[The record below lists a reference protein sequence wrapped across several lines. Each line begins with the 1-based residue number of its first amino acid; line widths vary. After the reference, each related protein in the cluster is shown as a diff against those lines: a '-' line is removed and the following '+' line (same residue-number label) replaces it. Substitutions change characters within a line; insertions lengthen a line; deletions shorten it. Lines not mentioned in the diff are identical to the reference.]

1 MHADICACAHPHTRA
16 CTIFRQRKQDIT
28 KFVCLLTSVF
38 VFLRVHCYPYFSVPL
53 QNFQNTFAFQNAG
66 AGWGSNILQCHC
78 SHLSNYSF
86 FIACLMCWPY
96 HPFFY
101 SISRQISTV
110 LSGVC
115 SVVWWLVRIKTE
127 LTITRRT
134 YVLDKG
140 CLFSVDM
147 VVCVWWRMLA
157 VAVKNTSCCCFYCL
171 TVCVCVLQRVTE
183 QKVTS
188 WLCGCTWVPTMFQ
201 SHKWG
206 IAKNADSHLHNTQEV
221 NTFTPPRCSLF
232 VSLSV
237 SLILPC
243 LAWWES
249 CYHWR
254 RACS

>member
-127 LTITRRT
+127 LLREEPMSLI
-134 YVLDKG
+134 KG
-140 CLFSVDM
+140 
-147 VVCVWWRMLA
+147 VCFPLIWL
-157 VAVKNTSCCCFYCL
+157 
-171 TVCVCVLQRVTE
+171 CVCDGGCWQWQWKIPPVAAFIVWQFAYVCFREWQNKRSRADFVVAHESLQ
-183 QKVTS
+183 
-188 WLCGCTWVPTMFQ
+188 CFNPTIEA
-201 SHKWG
+201 SPKTLIATYTTHK
-206 IAKNADSHLHNTQEV
+206 
-221 NTFTPPRCSLF
+221 R
-232 VSLSV
+232 
-237 SLILPC
+237 
-243 LAWWES
+243 
-249 CYHWR
+249 
-254 RACS
+254 